1 MIDFNAVRLWHRN
14 DWSPPHTSTTSQF
27 IPEVE
32 ITGTYG
38 ETVIQE
44 LEKAEKEEKAGVLF
58 VEHDIHISLE
68 TWDGINS
75 ILQTAIF
82 REQLLFSGPVPIIA
96 IPYYLYPITTK
107 LPDKVLAHRILDT
120 ETHMMRWVTPD
131 DFFYPMNGPY
141 IGVIPIDYFSMGCTF
156 LPTHLIN
163 KISPKWDYPS
173 FDTQLSVSVLYNFTN
188 IKAYA
193 PNILV
198 QHLHW

>member
-14 DWSPPHTSTTSQF
+14 DWSPPHISTTSQF

-44 LEKAEKEEKAGVLF
+44 LEKAKKDGKDGVLF
-58 VEHDIHISLE
+58 VEHDIHISLYNWE
-68 TWDGINS
+68 RINKLVKEVLS
-75 ILQTAIF
+75 SSNTIPNTT
-82 REQLLFSGPVPIIA
+82 PIIA

-120 ETHMMRWVTPD
+120 ETHGLRWLRHD
-131 DFFYPMNGPY
+131 DFHYLMEGPY
-141 IGVIPIDYFSMGCTF
+141 IEFVLIDYFSMGCTF
-156 LPTHLIN
+156 LPIRLID
-163 KISPKWDYPS
+163 KVSPKWDYPS
-173 FDTQLSVSVLYNFTN
+173 FDTLLSASVLYNFTN

-193 PNILV
+193 PNVLV